1 MKYLSAKMS
10 ESLRRENERLRA
22 EMMDACHDHALTLV
36 GTVEMAASM
45 HAREL
50 DGYRKREEEN
60 KQLRAKVPKGS
71 VEEQKWIDLCD
82 KASENE
88 TRTRE
93 ENERLRA
100 HTKKCNDLVLR
111 LARQAAKDQGFEL
124 EPKHDV
130 QGILASALQLSQNR
144 KARIDAA
151 LDQLTYRR
159 YTNLDQLRCILK
171 GETWNPDDE

>member
-50 DGYRKREEEN
+50 DGYRKRE
-60 KQLRAKVPKGS
+60 
-71 VEEQKWIDLCD
+71 
-82 KASENE
+82 
-88 TRTRE
+88 E